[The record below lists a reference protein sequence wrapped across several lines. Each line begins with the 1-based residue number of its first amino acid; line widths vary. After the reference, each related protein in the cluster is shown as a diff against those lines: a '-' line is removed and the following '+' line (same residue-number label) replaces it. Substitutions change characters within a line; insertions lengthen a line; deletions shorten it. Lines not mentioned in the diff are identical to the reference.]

1 MQIIAIFYVDNKD
14 AKNMLDSNFP
24 ASSLPTWHKPKAS
37 LDNKSWQ
44 TITVLL
50 LFKTLIVVATQAVIH
65 LQFKNDF
72 IKSFFI

>member
-14 AKNMLDSNFP
+14 VKNMLDSNFP
-24 ASSLPTWHKPKAS
+24 ASRLSTWHKPKAS

-50 LFKTLIVVATQAVIH
+50 LFKKL
-65 LQFKNDF
+65 
-72 IKSFFI
+72 S